1 VPPSFL
7 FYENQ
12 YKIQLFLLELIN
24 FTINTVAGFHH
35 LFHADQVVDA
45 SNEHVNEFDFGE
57 SESISVGDIEESAF
71 SGAIDSTSTSFL

>member
-1 VPPSFL
+1 VPSFFIL
-7 FYENQ
+7 QKVQ
-12 YKIQLFLLELIN
+12 YKIQLFLLKLIN
-24 FTINTVAGFHH
+24 FTINTFAGFHH